1 MNYLKKVERLEELR
15 KQVAK
20 AYQEMADLKKEI
32 VNDLIEAK
40 EKEVALSEYQVYTLI
55 WAYDKQLDIEML
67 KEKYQDVYELGLMT
81 TFSTERA
88 LKSVPQDVLKSVIR
102 DCTTISPRYI
112 LKRKKGGIGGK
123 ELERHFIKKQ
133 R

>member
-1 MNYLKKVERLEELR
+1 MDYLKKVEKLEELR

-32 VNDLIEAK
+32 VTDLIEAK
-40 EKEVALSEYQVYTLI
+40 EKEVSLSDYQVYTLI

-67 KEKYQDVYELGLMT
+67 KEKYLDVYELGLMT

-88 LKSVPQDVLKSVIR
+88 LKTVPQDVLKSVIR
-102 DCTTISPRYI
+102 DCTTISPRYV
-112 LKRKKGGIGGK
+112 LKRKKGGKNGK